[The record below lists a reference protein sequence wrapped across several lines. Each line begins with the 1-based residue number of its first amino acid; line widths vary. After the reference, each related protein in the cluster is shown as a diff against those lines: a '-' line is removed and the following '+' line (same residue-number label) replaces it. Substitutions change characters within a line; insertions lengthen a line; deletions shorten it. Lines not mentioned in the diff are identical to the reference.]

1 MVTRHPRPPYR
12 YRVVAHGGR
21 ADGTVVD
28 CKTLEW
34 AMRWYRI
41 LLRVSLGEEERRG
54 EERQAEG
61 LEADPGR

>member
-1 MVTRHPRPPYR
+1 MTVTVHPHPPYR
-12 YRVVAHGGR
+12 YRVVVRGGR
-21 ADGTVVD
+21 ADGMIVD

-34 AMRWYRI
+34 AMRWYHI
-41 LLRVSLGEEERRG
+41 LLTEQEGRG